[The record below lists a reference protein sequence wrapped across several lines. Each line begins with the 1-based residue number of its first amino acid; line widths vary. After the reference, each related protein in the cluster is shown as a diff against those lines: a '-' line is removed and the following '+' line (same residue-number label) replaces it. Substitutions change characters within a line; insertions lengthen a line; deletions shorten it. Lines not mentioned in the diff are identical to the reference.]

1 MKEVLLVLLV
11 PITLVAIA
19 AVRSGAGCS
28 GVLSCFR
35 EQPLYFSIQ
44 LFMALLG
51 VILIAWTLTVTGSI
65 VRWLVR
71 RLYGLPAERYRRG
84 LAVEGSIA
92 GLIFIGFALA

>member
-1 MKEVLLVLLV
+1 
-11 PITLVAIA
+11 
-19 AVRSGAGCS
+19 
-28 GVLSCFR
+28 
-35 EQPLYFSIQ
+35 
-44 LFMALLG
+44 MALLG